1 MDIRPASEHPF
12 PWGDRATPYEQIGGE
27 DRVRELSDAFYA
39 AVDEGSPVL
48 RAMLPKDLS
57 VSSQKLFEFLSGW
70 MGGPALY
77 WERHGH
83 PRLRMRHVR
92 FPIDDH
98 AANEW
103 SRCMDTALER
113 IDVADPLKGFLSEE
127 LGKAAQSLRNLAAPE
142 PTI

>member
-1 MDIRPASEHPF
+1 M
-12 PWGDRATPYEQIGGE
+12 
-27 DRVRELSDAFYA
+27 RELTDAFYA
-39 AVDEGSPVL
+39 VIDEGAPVL
-48 RAMLPKDLS
+48 RAMLPKELS

-103 SRCMDTALER
+103 SRCMDEALER
-113 IDVADPLKGFLSEE
+113 IDVVDPLKAFLSEE